1 MEFEINILW
10 PRNVMEFEINIL
22 RLGNVME
29 FDINIYGPEMSW
41 NLK

>member
-1 MEFEINILW
+1 MEFD
-10 PRNVMEFEINIL
+10 INIL
-22 RLGNVME
+22 RSGNVME